1 MVACTQN
8 IIENTDMLFNA
19 KSIKKINK
27 DAVVLVDGTLENW
40 VMPSLVTP

>member
-8 IIENTDMLFNA
+8 IIENKDMLFNA

-27 DAVVLVDGTLENW
+27 DVVVLVDGTLENW

>member
-1 MVACTQN
+1 MVVCTQN

-27 DAVVLVDGTLENW
+27 DAVVFDNIPAPDIEVA
-40 VMPSLVTP
+40 